1 MNTCLLKAFFGGGE
15 QVVGAASLGGAS
27 AQLSRDLRR
36 SAPAPAGRGPDD
48 RDRRRRAGP
57 GGECAGAADAA
68 ASGFPASS
76 CAKTTT
82 FQFPY
87 KSRGENDNFPNT
99 AIFSYGKATTFQNRR
114 GPWGRICFHP
124 ESVRNSDPVVI
135 ICYFPQ
141 LLPCYCF
148 R

>member
-27 AQLSRDLRR
+27 AQLSRDLRW

-82 FQFPY
+82 FQTRLFFHTE
-87 KSRGENDNFPNT
+87 KLQLFKIGEDP
-99 AIFSYGKATTFQNRR
+99 GE
-114 GPWGRICFHP
+114 
-124 ESVRNSDPVVI
+124 ESAFTQKV
-135 ICYFPQ
+135 
-141 LLPCYCF
+141 
-148 R
+148 